1 MAIKHAESHRGIN
14 GWFNRS
20 AKRWKDLGD
29 KSPADWINNPIG
41 MVGGVVDKGLKEVLN
56 PDTYTEGTSLEG
68 TNLMGLNKLWRAK
81 LLINRARSNKDKDGK
96 DFKSLQKVNDTVNLH
111 TTKTQS
117 LAEQAS
123 TLKDHNATRRLIGQR
138 PGTSIEAVKTPQ
150 LGMEGDTNFDTA
162 QSLSDQRNHHTTR
175 AESTAQ
181 VNSPSMG
188 DGNNPVT
195 LRRQIQRGAPV
206 LGMRKEFRSEEYR
219 GRTVGENMT
228 SFEEKKQKAHVSQ
241 SGNSIIIVSPF
252 TSPYQALKL
261 QCRPDEI
268 QVTPQSTWA
277 AVASMGR
284 NNPFRM
290 YTGGEDTIQFD
301 ICWYCND
308 PNNRGEVVTKCRLLE
323 SWSKA
328 NGYLAAPPVLQL
340 LWGQSNIYKDDFFIL
355 ESASYKLSHFQNM
368 AKRDV
373 EPNSGQEAF
382 INLGLYPNQATQT
395 LVFKRVS
402 SVNRTWENI
411 VPIADLKKTQGIAIS
426 E

>member
-41 MVGGVVDKGLKEVLN
+41 IVGGVVDAGLKEVLN
-56 PDTYTEGTSLEG
+56 PDTYTEGTILEG
-68 TNLMGLNKLWRAK
+68 VSLMGLNKLWRSK
-81 LLINRARSNKDKDGK
+81 LLINRATSNKEKDGK
-96 DFKSLQKVNDTVNLH
+96 AFKDLQKVNDTVNLH
-111 TTKTQS
+111 TTRT
-117 LAEQAS
+117 
-123 TLKDHNATRRLIGQR
+123 
-138 PGTSIEAVKTPQ
+138 
-150 LGMEGDTNFDTA
+150 
-162 QSLSDQRNHHTTR
+162 
-175 AESTAQ
+175 ESTAQ
-181 VNSPSMG
+181 MKSPSMG

-195 LRRQIQRGAPV
+195 LRRQVQRGGLNTREEV
-206 LGMRKEFRSEEYR
+206 KKEEYK

-228 SFEEKKQKAHVSQ
+228 SLNEKKQKAHVSQ

-252 TSPYQALKL
+252 TSPYQALEL

-277 AVASMGR
+277 AVSSMGR

-328 NGYLAAPPVLQL
+328 NGYMAAPPVLQL